1 MMSMSAFP
9 LSETD
14 RSGICRRQQQ
24 FGPLDVIE
32 MDLRLLLAKAF
43 RKAAQRLDHRAP
55 PAPTASSLT
64 LRHCPICGYQGPF
77 APWGKTPRP
86 DAMCPGCS
94 SLERHR
100 LFKLAFDHAK
110 PLSAGA
116 ALLHFAPEPAVTRFV
131 QPLCSKYVTTDF
143 LRDDV
148 DMRLNIEALDLP
160 DKSFDAL
167 ICSHVLE
174 HVDDKA
180 ALGELFRILK
190 PGGVALIAV
199 PMVEGWDI
207 SYEDP
212 AITDQRDRLVHF
224 GQEDHVRRYGRD
236 FRDRV
241 KRAGF
246 LLTEFVRDG
255 ADSVRYSI
263 IPGER
268 VFIATKPRNIPRNI
282 H

>member
-1 MMSMSAFP
+1 
-9 LSETD
+9 
-14 RSGICRRQQQ
+14 
-24 FGPLDVIE
+24 
-32 MDLRLLLAKAF
+32 
-43 RKAAQRLDHRAP
+43 
-55 PAPTASSLT
+55 
-64 LRHCPICGYQGPF
+64 
-77 APWGKTPRP
+77 
-86 DAMCPGCS
+86 MCPSCS

-110 PLSAGA
+110 PLSPGGS
-116 ALLHFAPEPAVTRFV
+116 LLHFAPEAAVARFV
-131 QPLCSKYVTTDF
+131 RPLCSSYVTTDF

-148 DMRLNIEALDLP
+148 DLKLNIEALDLP
-160 DKSFDAL
+160 DGSFDAL

-174 HVDDKA
+174 HVDDRA
-180 ALGELFRILK
+180 ALAELFRILR
-190 PGGVALIAV
+190 PGGVGLFAV
-199 PMVEGWDI
+199 PMVEGWDA

-212 AITDQRDRLVHF
+212 RITDQRDRLVHF

-241 KRAGF
+241 SQAGF

-255 ADSVRYSI
+255 ADSVRYSL

-268 VFIATKPRNIPRNI
+268 VFIATKPPQV

>member
-1 MMSMSAFP
+1 MHMSAFP
-9 LSETD
+9 LESD
-14 RSGICRRQQQ
+14 WFGIRRRQQQ

-32 MDLRLLLAKAF
+32 MDVRLLLAKAL
-43 RKAAQRLDHRAP
+43 RKAAHKLDRPAP
-55 PAPTASSLT
+55 PDPTASSLT
-64 LRHCPICGYQGPF
+64 SRLCPICSYEGPF
-77 APWGKTPRP
+77 ASWGRVPRP
-86 DAMCPGCS
+86 DAMCPNCS

-100 LFKLAFDHAK
+100 LFKLAFDQAR
-110 PLSAGA
+110 PLAAGA
-116 ALLHFAPEPAVTRFV
+116 ALLHFAPEPAMTRFV
-131 QPLCSKYVTTDF
+131 QPLCSNYVTTDF

-148 DMRLNIEALDLP
+148 DKKLNIEALDLP
-160 DKSFDAL
+160 DRSFDAL

-180 ALGELFRILK
+180 ALSELFRILR
-190 PGGVALIAV
+190 PGGVALLAV
-199 PMVEGWDI
+199 PVVEGWDV

-212 AITDQRDRLVHF
+212 TVTEPRERRAHF

-241 KRAGF
+241 RRAGF
-246 LLTEFVRDG
+246 LLAEFVRDG
-255 ADSVRYSI
+255 ADSVKYSL

-268 VFIATKPRNIPRNI
+268 VFIATKPRKI

>member
-1 MMSMSAFP
+1 M
-9 LSETD
+9 
-14 RSGICRRQQQ
+14 
-24 FGPLDVIE
+24 DV
-32 MDLRLLLAKAF
+32 RLLLAKAL
-43 RKAAQRLDHRAP
+43 RKAAQRLDRQDLPPPRA
-55 PAPTASSLT
+55 ASLKS
-64 LRHCPICGYQGPF
+64 RHCPICGYQGPF
-77 APWGKTPRP
+77 APWGKLPRP

-100 LFKLAFDHAK
+100 LFKLAFDQTR
-110 PLSAGA
+110 PFSPGGS
-116 ALLHFAPEPAVTRFV
+116 LLHFAPETAVARFV
-131 QPLCSKYVTTDF
+131 RPLCSNYVTTDF

-148 DMRLNIEALDLP
+148 DLKLNIEALELP
-160 DKSFDAL
+160 DGSFDAL

-174 HVDDKA
+174 HVDDRA
-180 ALGELFRILK
+180 ALAELFRILK
-190 PGGVALIAV
+190 PGGVALLAV
-199 PMVEGWDI
+199 PMVEGWDT

-212 AITDQRDRLVHF
+212 RITGQGDRLVHF

-241 KRAGF
+241 RQAGF

-268 VFIATKPRNIPRNI
+268 VFIAAKPPQV